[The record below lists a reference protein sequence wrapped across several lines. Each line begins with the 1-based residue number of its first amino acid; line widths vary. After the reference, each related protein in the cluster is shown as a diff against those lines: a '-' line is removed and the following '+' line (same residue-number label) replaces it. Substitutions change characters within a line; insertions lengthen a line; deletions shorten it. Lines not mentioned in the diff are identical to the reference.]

1 MHHPAAVHL
10 EGQGLPVDLREDLRA
25 VATLP
30 AVDRRV
36 ALEVEMVVTEAAC
49 RVTWVA
55 SLAAAVIWK
64 TA

>member
-1 MHHPAAVHL
+1 MHHPAAVHR

-25 VATLP
+25 V
-30 AVDRRV
+30 DRRV
-36 ALEVEMVVTEAAC
+36 APEVEMVVTEAAC